1 MRKSKLL
8 VLLIIAM
15 LIPIIT
21 VLAYLSPSAEAS
33 SFNYQYTAS
42 TAPPFVTTIDGK
54 STEVYCSQAGGSLW
68 TSWGVITFYSK
79 STHDMSPGLA
89 YALRQCCSMN
99 SRQNLIWMT
108 DISDNISAPSWHPD
122 YDDALVQY
130 NKIAGFNEYYSKLQ
144 ESGKDVTFEETDAT
158 LQSSENGV
166 FKLGPFKLSFYKS
179 AYSGI
184 SRLYLKT
191 DVGTEIEVSRV
202 NFGGYTGSVS
212 DIASGEEFYVL
223 LSQEDAGKASKVK
236 LVAEYKYEE
245 ASGTYTY
252 FEPDDAHKTMS
263 GRTVQR
269 LVTIDYT
276 GGPQKVDD
284 DSPEIELTIDLAG
297 KVFKDNPAS
306 KDGTEDGILSTG
318 DEMLEGIEV
327 TLFDST
333 GAEIAKTTTDKDGYY
348 EFLDQPASKQYYV
361 RFKYNGQLYE
371 PTTYQRVSKVIDNAG
386 TLGPTTI
393 AERSYATD
401 GKQNRQNFNNKFT
414 PVDSTHTVPDRDDTT
429 NAAFD
434 IYAYTGPNGMEEL
447 KQYGVSN
454 SKEELL
460 NINFGIKDREQF
472 DMNLRKDL
480 VKVDLNINGKSHT
493 YDYPGG
499 EQDLEVDIRGTD
511 IPDYNRAIRSSDLQ
525 YKAAEQY
532 DQDADKLQVY
542 VTYKIQLKNQSVGK
556 ITGYVTDLADYYDT
570 SYEYVRSYDENE
582 QEITWEQQSDI
593 SGAGKTYHTM
603 HTTALANQGIDDK
616 KWIFVEYKVTNDA
629 LRALLEEKQSTKE
642 NFAQISGYK
651 NTYREDR
658 KDLNGQLITNAGENA
673 GLIDIDSTPANLN
686 PTDSAVQEFVAYSKT
701 DEYQALGG
709 EDKTKQSM
717 AIFED
722 DADAAPG
729 LKLIV
734 DDTNKRRLTGTVFE
748 DTALAEKLEE
758 DNERIGDGAYE
769 DGDNLVNQVKVQLI
783 CTNGDVEVKE
793 TRTNDQGAYE
803 FTDYIPGDYTIKFTY
818 GDYESLVAVQ
828 PNNEMYTGQDY
839 KSTIY
844 QEANYSD
851 AYWYNNNIDTKINDA
866 KDDQTRREEVN
877 KYSEDLK
884 YTNATVLNSTA
895 QTDEATLRTLADNTN
910 MNANTAQMSMEIE
923 YVGQENT
930 EYTVRNIDFG
940 IIERPR
946 TKIVLGKNVS
956 HIKLTSTDGTTIFDT
971 NQSTSNLTWKENKYN
986 DRGNMVSTGLVQGT
1000 VDENLLYGS
1009 TLNVRYTL
1017 EIRNHSEVD
1026 YNEKSYYV
1034 TGVVKDRSTM
1044 NRIEPTSVI
1053 EYVPNVL
1060 QYDVEL
1066 TKANGKVTI
1075 NNTTATG
1082 NNSVS
1087 EWGIEGNNDLWQIL
1101 ASKRENK
1108 NLPDSYRDTLLEA
1121 GAFDEAN
1128 KTIDEILVTDLN
1140 GVKAKLARNDK
1151 INLTDV
1157 LTLTRVIART
1167 EDTSN
1172 ADEIQNIAE
1181 VIRLTI
1187 DNGRRPYY
1195 EDTTNKEVVEIPG
1208 NTYPSTLKNIEEVDT
1223 GRAEV
1228 LTFVVPF
1235 GANRQLT
1242 LIVIAIVSLGI
1253 LVAGIVVIK
1262 KKVL

>member
-1 MRKSKLL
+1 MKRFKLL
-8 VLLIIAM
+8 ALIITAI
-15 LIPIIT
+15 LIPMIA
-21 VLAYLSPSAEAS
+21 VLAYLSPISQAS
-33 SFNYQYTAS
+33 SFVYQYNVTNG
-42 TAPPFVTTIDGK
+42 APPFVTNIDGRA
-54 STEVYCSQAGGSLW
+54 TEVYCSQAGGSLW
-68 TSWGVITFYSK
+68 SSWRLTFYSK
-79 STHDMSPGLA
+79 DTHNMSAGLA
-89 YALRQCCSMN
+89 YALRQCSSIY
-99 SRQNLIWMT
+99 SRQNLIWMS
-108 DISDNISAPSWHPD
+108 DISDNITSPHWEQD

-130 NKIAGFNEYYSKLQ
+130 NKIAGFNDYYNKLQ
-144 ESGKDVTFEETDAT
+144 ASGKNVTFEETNAT
-158 LQSSENGV
+158 LQSSEDGV

-191 DVGTEIEVSRV
+191 DIGTEIEVSRV
-202 NFGGYTGSVS
+202 NFGGYTGNVS
-212 DIASGEEFYVL
+212 DIDSGEEFYVL
-223 LSQEDAGKASKVK
+223 LSQADAGKASKVK
-236 LVAEYKYEE
+236 LVADYKYEE

-252 FEPDDAHKTMS
+252 YEPDDAHKTMS

-269 LVTIDYT
+269 LVTINYT
-276 GGPQKVDD
+276 GGPQTTDD

-297 KVFKDNPAS
+297 KVFKDNVAN
-306 KDGTEDGILSTG
+306 KDGTEDGIISTG

-333 GAEIAKTTTDKDGYY
+333 GTEIAKTTTDKDGYY
-348 EFLDQPASKQYYV
+348 EFKDQPASKQYYV
-361 RFKYNGQLYE
+361 RFKYNGQIYE
-371 PTTYQRVSKVIDNAG
+371 PTTYQRVSKIIDTAG

-414 PVDSTHTVPDRDDTT
+414 PVDSTHTVPDRNDTT

-447 KQYGVSN
+447 KYYGVSN
-454 SKEELL
+454 SQEELL

-525 YKAAEQY
+525 YKAAAQY

-556 ITGYVTDLADYYDT
+556 ITGYVTDLSDYYDT

-642 NFAQISGYK
+642 NFAQISGYR

-701 DEYQALGG
+701 DEYQALDG
-709 EDKTKQSM
+709 EQKTKQSM
-717 AIFED
+717 AVFED

-748 DTALAEKLEE
+748 DAALTEKLEN

-818 GDYESLVAVQ
+818 GDYESLIAVQ

-895 QTDEATLRTLADNTN
+895 QTDEATLRTLADKTN

-923 YVGQENT
+923 YVGQEKT
-930 EYTVRNIDFG
+930 EYTVRNIDLG

-946 TKIVLGKNVS
+946 SDIYVEKTVS
-956 HIKLTSTDGTTIFDT
+956 KLKLSTAGDGQTIFDA
-971 NQSTSNLTWKENKYN
+971 NQSVPNLTWKSNTREK
-986 DRGNMVSTGLVQGT
+986 RGLVQAT
-1000 VDENLLYGS
+1000 VDENLLHGATLELTFNIKVINTGETDYKDETYYNTGVITDVNNIVTLDPAVVVDYISNNLSFDMSKNSGWQEITDKTQLTSGDDPYIKAVDENAFNGLQKVIVSTTDNPIVQADPLVPEKAKDKAGKQSETPTATVFLTKVVASDGS
-1009 TLNVRYTL
+1009 TT
-1017 EIRNHSEVD
+1017 D
-1026 YNEKSYYV
+1026 D
-1034 TGVVKDRSTM
+1034 T
-1044 NRIEPTSVI
+1044 
-1053 EYVPNVL
+1053 EY
-1060 QYDVEL
+1060 E
-1066 TKANGKVTI
+1066 
-1075 NNTTATG
+1075 NT
-1082 NNSVS
+1082 
-1087 EWGIEGNNDLWQIL
+1087 
-1101 ASKRENK
+1101 
-1108 NLPDSYRDTLLEA
+1108 
-1121 GAFDEAN
+1121 
-1128 KTIDEILVTDLN
+1128 
-1140 GVKAKLARNDK
+1140 
-1151 INLTDV
+1151 
-1157 LTLTRVIART
+1157 
-1167 EDTSN
+1167 
-1172 ADEIQNIAE
+1172 AE
-1181 VIRLTI
+1181 VVETI
-1187 DNGRRPYY
+1187 TTNGRRTYNA
-1195 EDTTNKEVVEIPG
+1195 DVVSIPG
-1208 NTYPSTLKNIEEVDT
+1208 NYNLGEPDT
-1223 GRAEV
+1223 AQSER
-1228 LTFVVPF
+1228 
-1235 GANRQLT
+1235 
-1242 LIVIAIVSLGI
+1242 IAIVPPFGTADAVKYILIGIAIIGVLG
-1253 LVAGIVVIK
+1253 VGIFLIK
-1262 KKVL
+1262 RKVLAK

>member
-276 GGPQKVDD
+276 GGPQKDD
-284 DSPEIELTIDLAG
+284 ADSPEIELTIDLAG
-297 KVFKDNPAS
+297 KVFKDNLAN
-306 KDGTEDGILSTG
+306 KDGTEDGIISTG

-348 EFLDQPASKQYYV
+348 EFKDQPASKQYYV

-371 PTTYQRVSKVIDNAG
+371 PTTYQRVSKIIDNAG

-447 KQYGVSN
+447 KYYGVSN

-480 VKVDLNINGKSHT
+480 VKVDLHINGKSHT
-493 YDYPGG
+493 YNYPGG

-525 YKAAEQY
+525 YKAAAQY
-532 DQDADKLQVY
+532 DQDPDKLQVI
-542 VTYKIQLKNQSVGK
+542 VTYKIQLRNQSVGK

-570 SYEYVRSYDENE
+570 SYEYIRSYDENE
-582 QEITWEQQSDI
+582 KDITWEQQSDI
-593 SGAGKTYHTM
+593 SGSGKTYHTM
-603 HTTALANQGIDDK
+603 HTTALADQGIDDK

-629 LRALLEEKQSTKE
+629 LRALLEEGSSTKE
-642 NFAQISGYK
+642 NFAQISGYR
-651 NTYREDR
+651 NTYREER
-658 KDLNGQLITNAGENA
+658 KDLNGQVITNAGENA
-673 GLIDIDSTPANLN
+673 GLIDVDSTPANLN
-686 PTDSAVQEFVAYSKT
+686 PTDSRVQEFVAYSKT
-701 DEYQALGG
+701 EEYQALGG
-709 EDKTKQSM
+709 EEKTKQSM

-734 DDTNKRRLTGTVFE
+734 DDANKRRLTGTVFE
-748 DTALAEKLEE
+748 DAALAEKLKN

-793 TRTNDQGAYE
+793 ARTNDQGAYE
-803 FTDYIPGDYTIKFTY
+803 FTDYIPGDYTVKFTY
-818 GDYESLVAVQ
+818 GDYESLIAVQ
-828 PNNEMYTGQDY
+828 PNSEMYTGQDY

-844 QEANYSD
+844 QESNYSD
-851 AYWYNNNIDTKINDA
+851 TYWYNNNIDTKINDA

-895 QTDEATLRTLADNTN
+895 QTDEATLRTLADKTN

-930 EYTVRNIDFG
+930 EYSVRNIDFG

-946 TKIVLGKNVS
+946 SDIYVEKTVS
-956 HIKLTSTDGTTIFDT
+956 NLKLSTAGDGQTIFNS
-971 NQSTSNLTWKENKYN
+971 NQSVSNLTWKPNTREN
-986 DRGNMVSTGLVQGT
+986 RGLIQAT
-1000 VDENLLYGS
+1000 VDENLLHGATLELTFSIKVVNTGETDYDDETYYNTGVITDVNKIVTLDPAVVADYVSNNLSFDISKNSGWQEITDKTVLTSGDDPYIKAVDENAFNGLQKVIVSTSDNPIVQSDPLVPEKAKDKAGKQSETQSATVFLTKVIASDGS
-1009 TLNVRYTL
+1009 TT
-1017 EIRNHSEVD
+1017 D
-1026 YNEKSYYV
+1026 D
-1034 TGVVKDRSTM
+1034 T
-1044 NRIEPTSVI
+1044 
-1053 EYVPNVL
+1053 EY
-1060 QYDVEL
+1060 E
-1066 TKANGKVTI
+1066 
-1075 NNTTATG
+1075 NT
-1082 NNSVS
+1082 
-1087 EWGIEGNNDLWQIL
+1087 
-1101 ASKRENK
+1101 
-1108 NLPDSYRDTLLEA
+1108 
-1121 GAFDEAN
+1121 
-1128 KTIDEILVTDLN
+1128 
-1140 GVKAKLARNDK
+1140 
-1151 INLTDV
+1151 
-1157 LTLTRVIART
+1157 
-1167 EDTSN
+1167 
-1172 ADEIQNIAE
+1172 AE
-1181 VIRLTI
+1181 VIESITT
-1187 DNGRRPYY
+1187 NGRRTYNA
-1195 EDTTNKEVVEIPG
+1195 DVVSIPG
-1208 NTYPSTLKNIEEVDT
+1208 NYNLGEPDT
-1223 GRAEV
+1223 AQSERIAIV
-1228 LTFVVPF
+1228 PPF
-1235 GANRQLT
+1235 GAADAVKYI
-1242 LIVIAIVSLGI
+1242 LIGIAIIGVLG
-1253 LVAGIVVIK
+1253 VGIFLIK
-1262 KKVL
+1262 RKVLTK

>member
-1 MRKSKLL
+1 MKRFKLL
-8 VLLIIAM
+8 ALIITAI
-15 LIPIIT
+15 LIPMIA
-21 VLAYLSPSAEAS
+21 VLAYLSPISQAS
-33 SFNYQYTAS
+33 SFVYQYNVTNG
-42 TAPPFVTTIDGK
+42 APPFVTNIDGK
-54 STEVYCSQAGGSLW
+54 DTEVYCSQSGGSLW
-68 TSWGVITFYSK
+68 SSWRLTFYSQD
-79 STHDMSPGLA
+79 THSMSPGLA
-89 YALRQCCSMN
+89 YALRQCCSIN
-99 SRQNLIWMT
+99 SRQNLVWMSE
-108 DISDNISAPSWHPD
+108 ISDNITTPSWKPD
-122 YDDALVQY
+122 YDDALIQY

-144 ESGKDVTFEETDAT
+144 EAGKEVKFEDTNAT
-158 LQSSENGV
+158 LQDSENGV
-166 FKLGPFKLSFYKS
+166 FKLGPFKVSFYKS

-184 SRLYLKT
+184 SKLYLKT
-191 DVGTEIEVSRV
+191 DVGTEIEVNRV

-212 DIASGEEFYVL
+212 DIDSGEEFYVL
-223 LSQEDAGKASKVK
+223 LSQADAGQASKVS

-252 FEPDDAHKTMS
+252 YKPDKSHQTMD

-276 GGPQKVDD
+276 GGPQKDD
-284 DSPEIELTIDLAG
+284 ADSPEIELTIDLAG
-297 KVFKDNPAS
+297 KVFKDNLAN
-306 KDGTEDGILSTG
+306 KDGTEDGIISTG

-348 EFLDQPASKQYYV
+348 EFKDQPASKQYYV

-371 PTTYQRVSKVIDNAG
+371 PTTYQRVSKIIDNAG

-447 KQYGVSN
+447 KYYGVSN

-480 VKVDLNINGKSHT
+480 VKVDLHINGKSHT
-493 YDYPGG
+493 YNYPGG

-525 YKAAEQY
+525 YKAAAQY
-532 DQDADKLQVY
+532 DQDPDKLQVI
-542 VTYKIQLKNQSVGK
+542 VTYKIQLRNQSVGK

-570 SYEYVRSYDENE
+570 SYEYIRSYDENE
-582 QEITWEQQSDI
+582 KDITWEQQSDI
-593 SGAGKTYHTM
+593 SGSGKTYHTM
-603 HTTALANQGIDDK
+603 HTTALADQGIDDK

-629 LRALLEEKQSTKE
+629 LRALLEEGSSTKE
-642 NFAQISGYK
+642 NFAQISGYR
-651 NTYREDR
+651 NTYREER
-658 KDLNGQLITNAGENA
+658 KDLNGQVITNAGENA
-673 GLIDIDSTPANLN
+673 GLIDVDSTPANLN
-686 PTDSAVQEFVAYSKT
+686 PTDSRVQEFVAYSKT
-701 DEYQALGG
+701 EEYQALGG
-709 EDKTKQSM
+709 EEKTKQSM

-895 QTDEATLRTLADNTN
+895 QTDEATLRTLADKTN

-930 EYTVRNIDFG
+930 EYSVRNIDFG

-946 TKIVLGKNVS
+946 SDIYVEKTVS
-956 HIKLTSTDGTTIFDT
+956 NLKLSTAGDGQTIFNS
-971 NQSTSNLTWKENKYN
+971 NQSVSNLTWKPNTREN
-986 DRGNMVSTGLVQGT
+986 RGLIQAT
-1000 VDENLLYGS
+1000 VDENLLHGATLELTFSIKVVNTGETDYDDETYYNTGVITDVNKIVTLDPAVVADYVSNNLSFDISKNSGWQEITDKTVLTSGDDPYIKAVDENAFNGLQKVIVSTSDNPIVQSDPLVPEKAKDKAGKQSETQSATVFLTKVIASDGS
-1009 TLNVRYTL
+1009 TT
-1017 EIRNHSEVD
+1017 D
-1026 YNEKSYYV
+1026 D
-1034 TGVVKDRSTM
+1034 T
-1044 NRIEPTSVI
+1044 
-1053 EYVPNVL
+1053 EY
-1060 QYDVEL
+1060 E
-1066 TKANGKVTI
+1066 
-1075 NNTTATG
+1075 NT
-1082 NNSVS
+1082 
-1087 EWGIEGNNDLWQIL
+1087 
-1101 ASKRENK
+1101 
-1108 NLPDSYRDTLLEA
+1108 
-1121 GAFDEAN
+1121 
-1128 KTIDEILVTDLN
+1128 
-1140 GVKAKLARNDK
+1140 
-1151 INLTDV
+1151 
-1157 LTLTRVIART
+1157 
-1167 EDTSN
+1167 
-1172 ADEIQNIAE
+1172 AE
-1181 VIRLTI
+1181 VIESITT
-1187 DNGRRPYY
+1187 NGRRTYNA
-1195 EDTTNKEVVEIPG
+1195 DVVSIPG
-1208 NTYPSTLKNIEEVDT
+1208 NYNLGEPDT
-1223 GRAEV
+1223 AQSERIAIV
-1228 LTFVVPF
+1228 PPF
-1235 GANRQLT
+1235 GAADAVKYI
-1242 LIVIAIVSLGI
+1242 LIGIAIIGVLG
-1253 LVAGIVVIK
+1253 VGIFLIK
-1262 KKVL
+1262 RKVLTK

>member
-99 SRQNLIWMT
+99 SKQNLIWMT

-184 SRLYLKT
+184 SRLYLQT
-191 DVGTEIEVSRV
+191 DIGTTIEVSRV

-212 DIASGEEFYVL
+212 DIDSGEEFYVL
-223 LSQEDAGKASKVK
+223 LSQEDAGQASKVK
-236 LVAEYKYEE
+236 LVADYKYEE

-252 FEPDDAHKTMS
+252 YEPDNAHKTMS
-263 GRTVQR
+263 GKTVQR

-276 GGPQKVDD
+276 GGTKTDD
-284 DSPEIELTIDLAG
+284 DDTPEIELTIDLAG
-297 KVFKDNPAS
+297 KVFKDNLAN

-327 TLFDST
+327 TLFDKAGT
-333 GAEIAKTTTDKDGYY
+333 EIAKTTTDKNGYY
-348 EFLDQPASKQYYV
+348 EFKDQPASKQYYI

-371 PTTYQRVSKVIDNAG
+371 PTTYQRVSKIIDNDG

-414 PVDSTHTVPDRDDTT
+414 PVDSTHTVPDRNDTT

-434 IYAYTGPNGMEEL
+434 IYAYTGPNGMEQL
-447 KQYGVSN
+447 LYYGVSN

-480 VKVDLNINGKSHT
+480 VKVDLHINGKSHT

-525 YKAAEQY
+525 YKAAAQY
-532 DQDADKLQVY
+532 DQDPDKLQVI
-542 VTYKIQLKNQSVGK
+542 VTYKIQIRNQSVGK
-556 ITGYVTDLADYYDT
+556 ITGYITDLADYYDT
-570 SYEYVRSYDENE
+570 SYEFIRSYDENE
-582 QEITWEQQSDI
+582 QEISWEQQSDI
-593 SGAGKTYHTM
+593 SGSGKTYHSM
-603 HTTALANQGIDDK
+603 HTTALADQGIDDK

-629 LRALLEEKQSTKE
+629 LRALIEEKQSTKE
-642 NFAQISGYK
+642 NFAQISGYR
-651 NTYREDR
+651 NTYREQR
-658 KDLNGQLITNAGENA
+658 KDLNGQVITNAGENA

-686 PTDSAVQEFVAYSKT
+686 PTDSRVQEFVAYSKT
-701 DEYQALGG
+701 DEYQSLGG

-717 AIFED
+717 AVFED

-734 DDTNKRRLTGTVFE
+734 DDINKRRLTGTVFE
-748 DTALAEKLEE
+748 DAALAEKLEQ
-758 DNERIGDGAYE
+758 DNERLGDGVYAE
-769 DGDNLVNQVKVQLI
+769 GENVVNQVKVQLI
-783 CTNGDVEVKE
+783 CTNTDVEIKE
-793 TRTNDQGAYE
+793 ARTNEDGSYE
-803 FTDYIPGDYTIKFTY
+803 ITDYIPGDYSIKFTY
-818 GDYESLVAVQ
+818 GDYESLIAVQ
-828 PNNEMYTGQDY
+828 QNNEMYTGQDY

-851 AYWYNNNIDTKINDA
+851 SHWYNNNIDTRTNDA
-866 KDDQTRREEVN
+866 KDDQTRRNEVN
-877 KYSEDLK
+877 SYSEDLK

-895 QTDEATLRTLADNTN
+895 QTDEATLRTLADKTN
-910 MNANTAQMSMEIE
+910 MNANTAQMSMEVE
-923 YVGQENT
+923 YVGQERT
-930 EYTVRNIDFG
+930 EYLVKNIDLG

-946 TKIVLGKNVS
+946 SDIYVEKTVS
-956 HIKLTSTDGTTIFDT
+956 NLKLSTAGDGQTIFDT
-971 NQSTSNLTWKENKYN
+971 NQSVSNLTWVPNTREK
-986 DRGNMVSTGLVQGT
+986 RGLIQGT
-1000 VDENLLYGS
+1000 VDENLVHGA
-1009 TLNVRYTL
+1009 TL
-1017 EIRNHSEVD
+1017 ELTFSIKVINTGETDYKDETYYNTGVITNANNIVTLDPAMIVD
-1026 YNEKSYYV
+1026 YVSNNLVFDTNLNSGWQEITDKTQLTSGNDPYIKAVDENAFNGLQKVIVSTADNPIVQSDPIVPEKAKNKVGKASETQTATV
-1034 TGVVKDRSTM
+1034 F
-1044 NRIEPTSVI
+1044 
-1053 EYVPNVL
+1053 
-1060 QYDVEL
+1060 L
-1066 TKANGKVTI
+1066 TKVISSDG
-1075 NNTTATG
+1075 NT
-1082 NNSVS
+1082 
-1087 EWGIEGNNDLWQIL
+1087 
-1101 ASKRENK
+1101 
-1108 NLPDSYRDTLLEA
+1108 
-1121 GAFDEAN
+1121 
-1128 KTIDEILVTDLN
+1128 
-1140 GVKAKLARNDK
+1140 
-1151 INLTDV
+1151 
-1157 LTLTRVIART
+1157 T
-1167 EDTSN
+1167 EDTEYEN
-1172 ADEIQNIAE
+1172 TAE
-1181 VIRLTI
+1181 VIESITT
-1187 DNGRRPYY
+1187 NGRRTYNA
-1195 EDTTNKEVVEIPG
+1195 EIVSIPG
-1208 NTYPSTLKNIEEVDT
+1208 NYNIGEPDT
-1223 GRAEV
+1223 ALSERIAIV
-1228 LTFVVPF
+1228 PPF
-1235 GANRQLT
+1235 GAEDVVKYVL
-1242 LIVIAIVSLGI
+1242 IAIAVAGVLGI
-1253 LVAGIVVIK
+1253 GIFLIK
-1262 KKVL
+1262 RKVLKK

>member
-1 MRKSKLL
+1 MKRFKLL
-8 VLLIIAM
+8 ALIITAI
-15 LIPIIT
+15 LIPMIA
-21 VLAYLSPSAEAS
+21 VLAYLSPISQAS
-33 SFNYQYTAS
+33 SFVYQYNVTNG
-42 TAPPFVTTIDGK
+42 APPFVTNIDGRA
-54 STEVYCSQAGGSLW
+54 TEVYCSQSGGSLW
-68 TSWGVITFYSK
+68 SSWRLTFYSQD
-79 STHDMSPGLA
+79 THSMSAGLA
-89 YALRQCCSMN
+89 YALRQCCSIN
-99 SRQNLIWMT
+99 SRQNLIWMSE
-108 DISDNISAPSWHPD
+108 ISDNIVTPSWKPD
-122 YDDALVQY
+122 YDDALIQY

-144 ESGKDVTFEETDAT
+144 ASGKNVTFEETNAT
-158 LQSSENGV
+158 LQSSEDGV

-191 DVGTEIEVSRV
+191 DIGTEIEVNRV

-212 DIASGEEFYVL
+212 DIDSGEEFYVL
-223 LSQEDAGKASKVK
+223 LSQADAGQASKVK
-236 LVAEYKYEE
+236 LVADYKYEE

-252 FEPDDAHKTMS
+252 YKPDKSHQTMN

-269 LVTIDYT
+269 LVTINYT
-276 GGPQKVDD
+276 GGPQTDDD

-297 KVFKDNPAS
+297 KVFKDNLAN
-306 KDGTEDGILSTG
+306 KDGTEDGIISTG

-333 GAEIAKTTTDKDGYY
+333 GTEIAKTTTDKDGYY
-348 EFLDQPASKQYYV
+348 EFKDQPASKQYYV

-371 PTTYQRVSKVIDNAG
+371 PTTYQRVSKIIDNAG

-447 KQYGVSN
+447 KYYGVSN
-454 SKEELL
+454 SQEELL

-493 YDYPGG
+493 YEYPGG

-525 YKAAEQY
+525 YKAAAQY
-532 DQDADKLQVY
+532 DQDSDKLQVI

-556 ITGYVTDLADYYDT
+556 ITGYVTDLSDYYDT
-570 SYEYVRSYDENE
+570 SYEYIRSYDENE

-593 SGAGKTYHTM
+593 SGSGKTYHTM

-642 NFAQISGYK
+642 NFAQISGYR

-686 PTDSAVQEFVAYSKT
+686 PTDSKVQEFVAYSKT

-709 EDKTKQSM
+709 EEKTSRSM

-748 DTALAEKLEE
+748 DAALAEKLEE

-793 TRTNDQGAYE
+793 TRTNDQGVYE

-844 QEANYSD
+844 QESNYSD
-851 AYWYNNNIDTKINDA
+851 VYWYNNNIDTKINDA

-930 EYTVRNIDFG
+930 EYSVRNIDLG

-946 TKIVLGKNVS
+946 SDIYVEKTVTKI
-956 HIKLTSTDGTTIFDT
+956 
-971 NQSTSNLTWKENKYN
+971 
-986 DRGNMVSTGLVQGT
+986 
-1000 VDENLLYGS
+1000 
-1009 TLNVRYTL
+1009 
-1017 EIRNHSEVD
+1017 
-1026 YNEKSYYV
+1026 
-1034 TGVVKDRSTM
+1034 
-1044 NRIEPTSVI
+1044 
-1053 EYVPNVL
+1053 
-1060 QYDVEL
+1060 
-1066 TKANGKVTI
+1066 
-1075 NNTTATG
+1075 
-1082 NNSVS
+1082 
-1087 EWGIEGNNDLWQIL
+1087 
-1101 ASKRENK
+1101 
-1108 NLPDSYRDTLLEA
+1108 
-1121 GAFDEAN
+1121 
-1128 KTIDEILVTDLN
+1128 
-1140 GVKAKLARNDK
+1140 
-1151 INLTDV
+1151 
-1157 LTLTRVIART
+1157 
-1167 EDTSN
+1167 
-1172 ADEIQNIAE
+1172 
-1181 VIRLTI
+1181 
-1187 DNGRRPYY
+1187 
-1195 EDTTNKEVVEIPG
+1195 
-1208 NTYPSTLKNIEEVDT
+1208 
-1223 GRAEV
+1223 GRAHV
-1228 LTFVVPF
+1228 
-1235 GANRQLT
+1235 
-1242 LIVIAIVSLGI
+1242 
-1253 LVAGIVVIK
+1253 
-1262 KKVL
+1262 

>member
-99 SRQNLIWMT
+99 SKQNLIWMT

-184 SRLYLKT
+184 SRLYLQT
-191 DVGTEIEVSRV
+191 DIGTTIEVSRV

-212 DIASGEEFYVL
+212 DIDSGEEFYVL
-223 LSQEDAGKASKVK
+223 LSQEDAGQASKVK
-236 LVAEYKYEE
+236 LVADYKYEE

-252 FEPDDAHKTMS
+252 YEPDNAHKTMS
-263 GRTVQR
+263 GKTVQR

-276 GGPQKVDD
+276 GGTKTDD
-284 DSPEIELTIDLAG
+284 DDTPEIELTIDLAG
-297 KVFKDNPAS
+297 KVFKDNLAN

-327 TLFDST
+327 TLFDKAGT
-333 GAEIAKTTTDKDGYY
+333 EIAKTTTDKNGYY
-348 EFLDQPASKQYYV
+348 EFKDQPASKQYYI

-371 PTTYQRVSKVIDNAG
+371 PTTYQRVSKIIDNDG

-414 PVDSTHTVPDRDDTT
+414 PVDSTHTVPDRNDTT

-434 IYAYTGPNGMEEL
+434 IYAYTGPNGMEQL
-447 KQYGVSN
+447 LYYGVSN

-480 VKVDLNINGKSHT
+480 VKVDLHINGKSHT

-525 YKAAEQY
+525 YKAAAQY
-532 DQDADKLQVY
+532 DQDPDKLQVI
-542 VTYKIQLKNQSVGK
+542 VTYKIQIRNQSVGK
-556 ITGYVTDLADYYDT
+556 ITGYITDLADYYDT
-570 SYEYVRSYDENE
+570 SYEFIRSYDENE
-582 QEITWEQQSDI
+582 QEISWEQQSDI
-593 SGAGKTYHTM
+593 SGSGKTYHSM
-603 HTTALANQGIDDK
+603 HTTALADQGIDDK

-629 LRALLEEKQSTKE
+629 LRALIEEKQSTKE
-642 NFAQISGYK
+642 NFAQISGYR
-651 NTYREDR
+651 NTYREQR
-658 KDLNGQLITNAGENA
+658 KDLNGQVITNAGENA

-686 PTDSAVQEFVAYSKT
+686 PTDSRVQEFVAYSKT
-701 DEYQALGG
+701 DEYQSLGG

-717 AIFED
+717 AVFED

-734 DDTNKRRLTGTVFE
+734 DDINKRRLTGTVFE
-748 DTALAEKLEE
+748 DASLAEKLEQ
-758 DNERIGDGAYE
+758 DNERLGDGVYAE
-769 DGDNLVNQVKVQLI
+769 GENVVNQVKVQLI
-783 CTNGDVEVKE
+783 CTNTDVEIKE
-793 TRTNDQGAYE
+793 ARTNEDGSYE
-803 FTDYIPGDYTIKFTY
+803 ITDYIPGDYSIKFTY
-818 GDYESLVAVQ
+818 GDYESLIAVQ
-828 PNNEMYTGQDY
+828 QNNEMYTGQDY

-851 AYWYNNNIDTKINDA
+851 SHWYNNNIDTRTNDA
-866 KDDQTRREEVN
+866 KDDQTRRNEVN
-877 KYSEDLK
+877 SYSEDLK

-895 QTDEATLRTLADNTN
+895 QTDEATLRTLADKTN
-910 MNANTAQMSMEIE
+910 MNANTAQMSMEVE
-923 YVGQENT
+923 YVGQERT
-930 EYTVRNIDFG
+930 EYLVKNIDLG

-946 TKIVLGKNVS
+946 SDIYVEKTVS
-956 HIKLTSTDGTTIFDT
+956 NLKLSTAGDGQTIFDT
-971 NQSTSNLTWKENKYN
+971 NQSVSNLTWVPNTREK
-986 DRGNMVSTGLVQGT
+986 RGLIQGT
-1000 VDENLLYGS
+1000 VDENLVHGA
-1009 TLNVRYTL
+1009 TL
-1017 EIRNHSEVD
+1017 ELTFSIKVINTGETDYKDETYYNTGVITNANNIVTLDPAMIVD
-1026 YNEKSYYV
+1026 YVSNNLVFDTNLNSGWQEITDKTQLTSGNDPYIKAVDENAFNGLQKVIVSTADNPIVQSDPIVPEKAKNKAGKQSE
-1034 TGVVKDRSTM
+1034 T
-1044 NRIEPTSVI
+1044 PTATVF
-1053 EYVPNVL
+1053 
-1060 QYDVEL
+1060 L
-1066 TKANGKVTI
+1066 TKVISSDG
-1075 NNTTATG
+1075 NT
-1082 NNSVS
+1082 
-1087 EWGIEGNNDLWQIL
+1087 
-1101 ASKRENK
+1101 
-1108 NLPDSYRDTLLEA
+1108 
-1121 GAFDEAN
+1121 
-1128 KTIDEILVTDLN
+1128 
-1140 GVKAKLARNDK
+1140 
-1151 INLTDV
+1151 
-1157 LTLTRVIART
+1157 T
-1167 EDTSN
+1167 EDTEYEN
-1172 ADEIQNIAE
+1172 TAE
-1181 VIRLTI
+1181 VIESITT
-1187 DNGRRPYY
+1187 NGRRTYNA
-1195 EDTTNKEVVEIPG
+1195 EIVSIPG
-1208 NTYPSTLKNIEEVDT
+1208 NYNIGEPDT
-1223 GRAEV
+1223 ALSERIAIV
-1228 LTFVVPF
+1228 PPF
-1235 GANRQLT
+1235 GAEDVVKYVL
-1242 LIVIAIVSLGI
+1242 IAIAVAGVLGI
-1253 LVAGIVVIK
+1253 GIFLIK
-1262 KKVL
+1262 RKVLKK

>member
-184 SRLYLKT
+184 SRLYLQT
-191 DVGTEIEVSRV
+191 DIGTEIEVSRV

-276 GGPQKVDD
+276 GGTKTDD
-284 DSPEIELTIDLAG
+284 DDTPEIELTIDLAG
-297 KVFKDNPAS
+297 KVFKDNLAN

-327 TLFDST
+327 TLFDKAGT
-333 GAEIAKTTTDKDGYY
+333 EIAKTTTDKNGYY
-348 EFLDQPASKQYYV
+348 EFKDQPASKQYYI

-371 PTTYQRVSKVIDNAG
+371 PTTYQRVSKIIDNDG

-414 PVDSTHTVPDRDDTT
+414 PVDSTHTVPDRNDTT

-434 IYAYTGPNGMEEL
+434 IYAYTGPNGMEQL
-447 KQYGVSN
+447 LYYGVSN

-480 VKVDLNINGKSHT
+480 VKVDLHINGKSHT

-525 YKAAEQY
+525 YKAAAQY
-532 DQDADKLQVY
+532 DQDPDKLQVI
-542 VTYKIQLKNQSVGK
+542 VTYKIQIRNQSVGK
-556 ITGYVTDLADYYDT
+556 ITGYITDLADYYDT
-570 SYEYVRSYDENE
+570 SYEFIRSYDENE
-582 QEITWEQQSDI
+582 QEISWEQQSDI
-593 SGAGKTYHTM
+593 SGSGKTYHSM
-603 HTTALANQGIDDK
+603 HTTALADQGIDDK

-629 LRALLEEKQSTKE
+629 LRALIEEKQSTKE
-642 NFAQISGYK
+642 NFAQISGYR
-651 NTYREDR
+651 NTYREQR
-658 KDLNGQLITNAGENA
+658 KDLNGQVITNAGENA

-686 PTDSAVQEFVAYSKT
+686 PTDSRVQEFVAYSKT
-701 DEYQALGG
+701 DEYQSLGG

-717 AIFED
+717 AVFED

-734 DDTNKRRLTGTVFE
+734 DDINKRRLTGTVFE
-748 DTALAEKLEE
+748 DAALAEKLEQ
-758 DNERIGDGAYE
+758 DNERLGDGVYAE
-769 DGDNLVNQVKVQLI
+769 GENVVNQVKVQLI
-783 CTNGDVEVKE
+783 CTNSDVEVKE
-793 TRTNDQGAYE
+793 VRTNEDGSYE
-803 FTDYIPGDYTIKFTY
+803 ITDYIPGDYSIKFTY
-818 GDYESLVAVQ
+818 GDYESLIAVQ
-828 PNNEMYTGQDY
+828 QNNEMYTGQDY

-851 AYWYNNNIDTKINDA
+851 SHWYNNNIDTRTNDA
-866 KDDQTRREEVN
+866 KDDQTRRNEVN
-877 KYSEDLK
+877 SYSEDLK

-895 QTDEATLRTLADNTN
+895 QTDEATLRTLADETN
-910 MNANTAQMSMEIE
+910 MNANTAQMSMEVE
-923 YVGQENT
+923 YVGQEKT
-930 EYTVRNIDFG
+930 EYLVKNIDLG

-946 TKIVLGKNVS
+946 SDIYVEKTVS
-956 HIKLTSTDGTTIFDT
+956 NLKLSTAGDGQTIFDT
-971 NQSTSNLTWKENKYN
+971 NQSVSNLTWVPNTREK
-986 DRGNMVSTGLVQGT
+986 RGLIQGT
-1000 VDENLLYGS
+1000 VDENLVHGA
-1009 TLNVRYTL
+1009 TL
-1017 EIRNHSEVD
+1017 ELTFSIKVINTGETDYKDETYYNTGVITNANNIVTLDPAMIVD
-1026 YNEKSYYV
+1026 YVSNNLVFDTNLNSGWQEITDKTQLTSGNDPYIKAVDENAFNGLQKVIVSTADNPIVQSDPIVPEKA
-1034 TGVVKDRSTM
+1034 KDKAGKASETQ
-1044 NRIEPTSVI
+1044 TATVF
-1053 EYVPNVL
+1053 
-1060 QYDVEL
+1060 L
-1066 TKANGKVTI
+1066 TKVISSDG
-1075 NNTTATG
+1075 NT
-1082 NNSVS
+1082 
-1087 EWGIEGNNDLWQIL
+1087 
-1101 ASKRENK
+1101 
-1108 NLPDSYRDTLLEA
+1108 
-1121 GAFDEAN
+1121 
-1128 KTIDEILVTDLN
+1128 
-1140 GVKAKLARNDK
+1140 
-1151 INLTDV
+1151 
-1157 LTLTRVIART
+1157 T
-1167 EDTSN
+1167 EDTEYEN
-1172 ADEIQNIAE
+1172 TAE
-1181 VIRLTI
+1181 VIESITT
-1187 DNGRRPYY
+1187 NGRRTYNA
-1195 EDTTNKEVVEIPG
+1195 EIVSIPG
-1208 NTYPSTLKNIEEVDT
+1208 NYNIGEPDT
-1223 GRAEV
+1223 ALSERIAIV
-1228 LTFVVPF
+1228 PPF
-1235 GANRQLT
+1235 GAEDVVKYVL
-1242 LIVIAIVSLGI
+1242 IAIAVAGVLGI
-1253 LVAGIVVIK
+1253 GIFLIK
-1262 KKVL
+1262 RKVLRK

>member
-1 MRKSKLL
+1 MKRFKLL
-8 VLLIIAM
+8 TLIITAI
-15 LIPIIT
+15 LIPMIA
-21 VLAYLSPSAEAS
+21 VLAYLSPISQAS
-33 SFNYQYTAS
+33 SFVYQYGVTNG
-42 TAPPFVTTIDGK
+42 APPFVTTIDGR
-54 STEVYCSQAGGSLW
+54 STEVYCSQSGGSLW
-68 TSWGVITFYSK
+68 SSWRLTFYSQD
-79 STHDMSPGLA
+79 THSMSAGLA
-89 YALRQCCSMN
+89 YALRQCSSMN
-99 SRQNLIWMT
+99 SRQNLIWMSE
-108 DISDNISAPSWHPD
+108 ISDNITAPHWKSD

-130 NKIAGFNEYYSKLQ
+130 NKIAGFNDYYNKLQ
-144 ESGKDVTFEETDAT
+144 ASDKKVTFEDTDAT
-158 LQSSENGV
+158 LQDSENGT

-191 DVGTEIEVSRV
+191 DIGTEIEVSRV

-212 DIASGEEFYVL
+212 DIDSGEEFYVL
-223 LSQEDAGKASKVK
+223 LSQADAGQAAKVK

-252 FEPDDAHKTMS
+252 YKPDKAHQTMD
-263 GRTVQR
+263 GHTVQR
-269 LVTIDYT
+269 LVTINYT
-276 GGPQKVDD
+276 GGPQKTDD

-297 KVFKDNPAS
+297 KVFKDNPAN
-306 KDGTEDGILSTG
+306 KDGSEDGIISTG

-333 GAEIAKTTTDKDGYY
+333 GTEIAKTTTDKDGYY
-348 EFLDQPASKQYYV
+348 EFKDQLASKQYYV

-371 PTTYQRVSKVIDNAG
+371 PTTYQRVSKIIDNSG
-386 TLGPTTI
+386 TLGATTI

-414 PVDSTHTVPDRDDTT
+414 PVDSTHTVPDRNDTT

-447 KQYGVSN
+447 KYYGVSN

-480 VKVDLNINGKSHT
+480 VKVDLEINGKTHT

-525 YKAAEQY
+525 YKAAAQY
-532 DQDADKLQVY
+532 DQDPDKLQVI
-542 VTYKIQLKNQSVGK
+542 VTYKIQLRNQSVGK

-570 SYEYVRSYDENE
+570 SYEYIRSYDENE

-642 NFAQISGYK
+642 NFAQISGYR
-651 NTYREDR
+651 NTYREER
-658 KDLNGQLITNAGENA
+658 KDLNGQVITNAGENA

-686 PTDSAVQEFVAYSKT
+686 PTDSAVQEFVSYSKT
-701 DEYQALGG
+701 EEYQALGG
-709 EDKTKQSM
+709 EEKTKQSM

-748 DTALAEKLEE
+748 DAALAEKLEN

-818 GDYESLVAVQ
+818 GDYESLIAVQ

-851 AYWYNNNIDTKINDA
+851 SHWYNNNIDTKINDA
-866 KDDQTRREEVN
+866 KDDQTRRKEVN
-877 KYSEDLK
+877 QYSEHLK

-895 QTDEATLRTLADNTN
+895 ETDEAILRTLADNTN

-930 EYTVRNIDFG
+930 EYSVRNIDLG

-946 TKIVLGKNVS
+946 SDIYVEKTVS
-956 HIKLTSTDGTTIFDT
+956 NLKLSTAGDGQTIFNS
-971 NQSTSNLTWKENKYN
+971 NQSVSNLTWLPNTRE
-986 DRGNMVSTGLVQGT
+986 DRGLIQAT
-1000 VDENLLYGS
+1000 VDENLLHGATLELTFSIKVINTGETDYNDETYYNTGVITDVNKIVTLDPAIVVDYISNNLVFDTSLNTGWQEITDKTVLTSGDDPYIKAVDENTFNGLQKVIVSTADNPIVQADPLVPEKAKDKAGKQSETPTSTVFLTKVVASDGS
-1009 TLNVRYTL
+1009 TT
-1017 EIRNHSEVD
+1017 D
-1026 YNEKSYYV
+1026 D
-1034 TGVVKDRSTM
+1034 T
-1044 NRIEPTSVI
+1044 
-1053 EYVPNVL
+1053 EY
-1060 QYDVEL
+1060 E
-1066 TKANGKVTI
+1066 
-1075 NNTTATG
+1075 NT
-1082 NNSVS
+1082 
-1087 EWGIEGNNDLWQIL
+1087 
-1101 ASKRENK
+1101 
-1108 NLPDSYRDTLLEA
+1108 
-1121 GAFDEAN
+1121 
-1128 KTIDEILVTDLN
+1128 
-1140 GVKAKLARNDK
+1140 
-1151 INLTDV
+1151 
-1157 LTLTRVIART
+1157 
-1167 EDTSN
+1167 
-1172 ADEIQNIAE
+1172 AE
-1181 VIRLTI
+1181 VVESITT
-1187 DNGRRPYY
+1187 NGRRTY
-1195 EDTTNKEVVEIPG
+1195 NAEVVSIPG
-1208 NTYPSTLKNIEEVDT
+1208 NYNLGEPDT
-1223 GRAEV
+1223 ARSERIAIV
-1228 LTFVVPF
+1228 PPF
-1235 GANRQLT
+1235 GAEDAVKYIL
-1242 LIVIAIVSLGI
+1242 IAIVAIGVLG
-1253 LVAGIVVIK
+1253 VGIFLIK
-1262 KKVL
+1262 RKVLRK